1 MSVLEMKEGNIARLT
16 ITVDAD
22 AFVKA
27 LNDAYHKFAGRYP
40 VPGFRKGKAP
50 RKVIESNYGAMVFYD
65 DAFDLCWAEPY
76 DAAVKEHDLIPVD
89 RPSVVEIPTMSE
101 KEGIT
106 YVAEVQLKPE
116 VTLGQYK
123 GIAVKK
129 LAYTVTDEEVDNA
142 LKMEQ
147 QKQVRYE
154 DVDRPV
160 ENGDRIILDYCGKVD
175 GVAFEGGTAEDQ
187 TLEIG
192 SHTFIPGFE
201 EQLVGAVAGEERDIH
216 VTFPEEYHAENLK
229 GKAAV
234 FTCKV
239 KAVQKKDLP
248 EIDDEFIKDIS
259 EQDTVAEWKENKKQ
273 ELLKAREAAAKNA
286 RENEL
291 LEKAADNAQVDI
303 PDCMVDREVQYMMQ
317 NMAYQ
322 LAASGLKL
330 EDYFKYMGTDK
341 EKMEAMYRPDAKQRV
356 KTELV
361 VEAIK
366 KAENITA
373 TQEEIE
379 NAVAAYAEQNG
390 LTKEKL
396 METLTDSDKEY
407 FADRACADKI
417 VNLLVDTAVE
427 TEEEPAQEQTAEE
440 APKAE

>member
-16 ITVDAD
+16 ITVEKD

-27 LNDAYHKFAGRYP
+27 LNDAYHKTAGRYP

-50 RKVIESNYGAMVFYD
+50 RKVIETNYGAMVFYD
-65 DAFDLCWAEPY
+65 EAFDLCWAEPY
-76 DAAVKEHDLIPVD
+76 DAAIREHDLTPVD
-89 RPSVVEIPTMSE
+89 RPSVVDIPKMSE
-101 KEGIT
+101 AEGVT

-129 LAYTVTDEEVDNA
+129 LAYTVTDEEVDEA

-187 TLEIG
+187 TLDIG
-192 SHTFIPGFE
+192 SGTFIPGFE
-201 EQLVGAVAGEERDIH
+201 EQLVGVNPGEEKDIH

-229 GKAAV
+229 GKPTV

-239 KAVQKKDLP
+239 KTVQKKELP

-259 EQDTVAEWKENKKQ
+259 EQDTVAEWKEAKRK
-273 ELLKAREAAAKNA
+273 ELLEAREKAAKNA

-291 LEKAADNAQVDI
+291 LEKAADNATVDI

-317 NMAYQ
+317 SFGYQ
-322 LAASGLKL
+322 LAASGLKMD
-330 EDYFKYMGTDK
+330 DYFKYMGTDR

-361 VEAIK
+361 IEAIR
-366 KAENITA
+366 KAENVIA
-373 TQEEIE
+373 SDAEID
-379 NAVAAYAEQNG
+379 AAIEKYAQQNG
-390 LTKEKL
+390 MPLDQLKENL
-396 METLTDSDKEY
+396 RDDDKAY
-407 FADRACADKI
+407 FADQVSANKI
-417 VNLLVDTAVE
+417 IDLLVETAVE
-427 TEEEPAQEQTAEE
+427 TDEEPE

>member
-16 ITVDAD
+16 ITVDKD

-27 LNDAYHKFAGRYP
+27 LNDAYHKTASRYP

-50 RKVIESNYGAMVFYD
+50 RRVIEANYGAMVFYD
-65 DAFDLCWAEPY
+65 EAFDLCWAEPY
-76 DAAVKEHDLIPVD
+76 DAAVKEHELTPVD
-89 RPSVVEIPTMSE
+89 RPSVVDIPTMSE
-101 KEGIT
+101 IEGIT

-129 LAYTVTDEEVDNA
+129 QAYTVTDEEVDNA
-142 LKMEQ
+142 LKTEQ
-147 QKQVRYE
+147 TKQVRYE

-160 ENGDRIILDYCGKVD
+160 EMGDRIILDYCGKVD
-175 GVAFEGGTAEDQ
+175 DVAFEGGTAENQ
-187 TLEIG
+187 TLDIG
-192 SHTFIPGFE
+192 SNTFIPGFE
-201 EQLVGAVAGEERDIH
+201 EQLVGVNPGEEKDIH

-229 GKAAV
+229 GKPAV

-239 KAVQKKDLP
+239 KTVQKKELP

-273 ELLKAREAAAKNA
+273 ELLKAREAAAKSA

-291 LEKAADNAQVDI
+291 LEKAADNATVDI

-322 LAASGLKL
+322 LAASGIKL

-356 KTELV
+356 KVELV
-361 VEAIK
+361 IEAIK
-366 KAENITA
+366 RAENIEA
-373 TQEEIE
+373 SEEEIE
-379 NAVAAYAEQNG
+379 EAIALYAAQNG

-396 METLTDSDKEY
+396 METLTDDDKAY

-417 VNLLVDTAVE
+417 VNLLLDTAVE
-427 TEEEPAQEQTAEE
+427 TEEEPEAEPAS

>member
-1 MSVLEMKEGNIARLT
+1 MKEGNIARLT
-16 ITVDAD
+16 ITVEKD

-27 LNDAYHKFAGRYP
+27 LNDAYHKTAGRYP

-50 RKVIESNYGAMVFYD
+50 RKVIETNYGAMIFYD
-65 DAFDLCWAEPY
+65 EAFDLCWAEPY
-76 DAAVKEHDLIPVD
+76 DAAIREHDLTPVD
-89 RPSVVEIPTMSE
+89 RPSVVDIPKMSE
-101 KEGIT
+101 AEGVT

-116 VTLGQYK
+116 VTLGKYK

-175 GVAFEGGTAEDQ
+175 GVAFEGGPAEDQ

-201 EQLVGAVAGEERDIH
+201 EQLIGAVAGEERDIH

-234 FTCKV
+234 FTCKI
-239 KAVQKKDLP
+239 KTVQKKELP

-259 EQDTVAEWKENKKQ
+259 ELDTVAEWKENKRQ

-286 RENEL
+286 RENDL
-291 LEKAADNAQVDI
+291 LEKAAENAQVDI
-303 PDCMVDREVQYMMQ
+303 PECMVDREVQYMMQ
-317 NMAYQ
+317 NMSYQ
-322 LAASGLKL
+322 LAASGIKL
-330 EDYFKYMGTDK
+330 EDYFKYMGTDR
-341 EKMEAMYRPDAKQRV
+341 EKMEAMYRPDARQRV
-356 KTELV
+356 KVELV
-361 VEAIK
+361 VEAIR
-366 KAENITA
+366 KAENIVA
-373 TQEEIE
+373 SDEEIQE
-379 NAVAAYAEQNG
+379 AIGKYAEQNG
-390 LTKEKL
+390 IAKEKL
-396 METLTDSDKEY
+396 METLTDDDRAY
-407 FADRACADKI
+407 FADRVCADK
-417 VNLLVDTAVE
+417 VVDLLVNTAVE
-427 TEEEPAQEQTAEE
+427 AEEEAAAE

>member
-16 ITVDAD
+16 ITIDKD
-22 AFVKA
+22 AFAKA
-27 LNDAYHKFAGRYP
+27 LNDAYHKTASRYP

-50 RKVIESNYGAMVFYD
+50 RRVIEANYGAMVFFD
-65 DAFDLCWAEPY
+65 EAFDLCWAEPY
-76 DAAVKEHDLIPVD
+76 DAAIREHDLVPVD
-89 RPSVVEIPTMSE
+89 RPSVVDIPTMSE
-101 KEGIT
+101 AEGVT
-106 YVAEVQLKPE
+106 YVAEVQLKPV

-175 GVAFEGGTAEDQ
+175 GVAFEGGTAENQ
-187 TLEIG
+187 TLDIG
-192 SHTFIPGFE
+192 SGTFIPGFE
-201 EQLVGAVAGEERDIH
+201 EQLVGVNPGEEKDIN

-239 KAVQKKDLP
+239 KTVQKKELP

-259 EQDTVAEWKENKKQ
+259 EYDTVDQWKEAKKK
-273 ELLKAREAAAKNA
+273 ELLEAREKAAKNA

-291 LEKAADNAQVDI
+291 LEKAADNATVDI

-317 NMAYQ
+317 SFGYQ
-322 LAASGLKL
+322 LAASGLKMD
-330 EDYFKYMGTDK
+330 DYFKYMGTDR

-361 VEAIK
+361 IEAIR
-366 KAENITA
+366 KAENVVA
-373 TQEEIE
+373 SDAEIDE
-379 NAVAAYAEQNG
+379 AIEKYAQQNG
-390 LTKEKL
+390 MPLDQLKENL
-396 METLTDSDKEY
+396 RDDDKAY
-407 FADRACADKI
+407 FADQVSANKI
-417 VNLLVDTAVE
+417 IDLLVESAVE
-427 TEEEPAQEQTAEE
+427 TDEEPEK

>member
-1 MSVLEMKEGNIARLT
+1 MSLFELKEGNIARLT
-16 ITVDAD
+16 ITVGKD

-27 LNDAYHKFAGRYP
+27 LNDAYHKTASRYP

-50 RKVIESNYGAMVFYD
+50 RKVIEANYGALAFYD
-65 DAFDLCWAEPY
+65 EAFDLCWAAPY
-76 DAAVKEHDLIPVD
+76 DAAIAEHDLVPVD

-101 KEGIT
+101 QEGVT

-129 LAYTVTDEEVDNA
+129 LTYTVTDEEVDNA

-147 QKQVRYE
+147 TKQVRYE

-160 ENGDRIILDYCGKVD
+160 EDGDRIILDYCGRVD
-175 GVAFEGGTAEDQ
+175 GVAFEGGTAENQ
-187 TLEIG
+187 TLDIG

-201 EQLVGAVAGEERDIH
+201 EQLIGVNPGEEKEIH

-229 GKAAV
+229 GKPAV

-239 KAVQKKDLP
+239 KTVQKKELP

-259 EQDTVAEWKENKKQ
+259 EQDTVAEWKENKKK
-273 ELLKAREAAAKNA
+273 ELLEAREKAAKNA

-291 LEKAADNAQVDI
+291 LEKAADNATVDI
-303 PDCMVDREVQYMMQ
+303 PACMVDREVQYMMQ

-322 LAASGLKL
+322 LAASGLKMD
-330 EDYFKYMGTDK
+330 DYFKYMGTDR
-341 EKMEAMYRPDAKQRV
+341 EKMEAMYRPDAQQRV

-361 VEAIK
+361 IEAIR
-366 KAENITA
+366 KAENVTA
-373 TQEEIE
+373 SEEEIE
-379 NAVAAYAEQNG
+379 AAVALYAQQNG

-396 METLTDSDKEY
+396 MESLTDDDKAY
-407 FADRACADKI
+407 FADKACADKI
-417 VNLLVDTAVE
+417 IDLLVETAVE
-427 TEEEPAQEQTAEE
+427 TEEEPAMT
-440 APKAE
+440 PKAE

>member
-16 ITVDAD
+16 ITVEKD

-27 LNDAYHKFAGRYP
+27 LNDAYHKTAGRYP

-50 RKVIESNYGAMVFYD
+50 RKVIETNYGAMVFYD
-65 DAFDLCWAEPY
+65 EAFDLCWAEPY
-76 DAAVKEHDLIPVD
+76 DAAIREHDLTPVD
-89 RPSVVEIPTMSE
+89 RPSVVDIPKMSE
-101 KEGIT
+101 AEGVT

-129 LAYTVTDEEVDNA
+129 LAYTVTDEEVDEA
-142 LKMEQ
+142 LRMEQ

-187 TLEIG
+187 TLDIG
-192 SHTFIPGFE
+192 SGTFIPGFE
-201 EQLVGAVAGEERDIH
+201 EQLIGVNPGEEKDIN

-239 KAVQKKDLP
+239 KTVQKKELP

-259 EQDTVAEWKENKKQ
+259 EQDTVAEWKENKKK
-273 ELLKAREAAAKNA
+273 ELLEAREKAAKNA

-291 LEKAADNAQVDI
+291 LEKAADNATVDI
-303 PDCMVDREVQYMMQ
+303 PACMVDREVQYMMQ
-317 NMAYQ
+317 SFGYQ
-322 LAASGLKL
+322 LAASGLKMD
-330 EDYFKYMGTDK
+330 DYFKYMGTDR
-341 EKMEAMYRPDAKQRV
+341 EKMEAMYRPDAQQRV

-361 VEAIK
+361 IEAIR
-366 KAENITA
+366 KAENVVA
-373 TQEEIE
+373 SDAEIDEAIEKYAQQNGMPLDQLKENLRDDDKAYFADQVCANKIIDMLVE
-379 NAVAAYAEQNG
+379 NAV
-390 LTKEKL
+390 
-396 METLTDSDKEY
+396 ETD
-407 FADRACADKI
+407 
-417 VNLLVDTAVE
+417 
-427 TEEEPAQEQTAEE
+427 EEPET
-440 APKAE
+440 PKAE

>member
-1 MSVLEMKEGNIARLT
+1 MSVLEMKEGNVARLT
-16 ITVDAD
+16 IKIDKD

-27 LNDAYHKFAGRYP
+27 LNDAYHKTANRFP

-50 RKVIESNYGAMVFYD
+50 RKVIEANYGAMVFYD
-65 DAFDLCWAEPY
+65 EAFDMCWAEPY
-76 DAAVKEHDLIPVD
+76 DAAVKEHDLTPVD
-89 RPSVVEIPTMSE
+89 RPSVVDIPSMSE
-101 KEGIT
+101 AEGVT
-106 YVAEVQLKPE
+106 YVAEVQLKPD

-129 LAYTVTDEEVDNA
+129 QTYTVTDEEVDDA

-147 QKQVRYE
+147 TKQVRYE

-160 ENGDRIILDYCGKVD
+160 EMGDRIILDYCGKVD
-175 GVAFEGGTAEDQ
+175 GVAFEGGTAQDQ

-192 SHTFIPGFE
+192 SNTFIPGFE
-201 EQLVGAVAGEERDIH
+201 EQLVGFNPGEERDIN

-239 KAVQKKDLP
+239 KTVQKKELP

-273 ELLKAREAAAKNA
+273 ELLKARENAAKSA

-291 LEKAADNAQVDI
+291 LEKAADNAQVDV

-356 KTELV
+356 KVELV
-361 VEAIK
+361 IEAIK
-366 KAENITA
+366 KAEGITA
-373 TQEEIE
+373 SDEEIE
-379 NAVAAYAEQNG
+379 TAIALYAASNG

-396 METLTDSDKEY
+396 METLTDDDKAY
-407 FADRACADKI
+407 FADRVCADKI
-417 VNLLVDTAVE
+417 VNLLLDTAVE
-427 TEEEPAQEQTAEE
+427 TEDEPAEE
-440 APKAE
+440 KAE

>member
-1 MSVLEMKEGNIARLT
+1 MSVLEMKEGNIAKLT
-16 ITVDAD
+16 ITVDKD

-27 LNDAYHKFAGRYP
+27 LNDAYHKIGSRYP

-50 RKVIESNYGAMVFYD
+50 RKVIEANYGAMVFYD
-65 DAFDLCWAEPY
+65 EAFDLCWAEPY
-76 DAAVKEHDLIPVD
+76 DAAVAEHNLVPVD
-89 RPSVVEIPTMSE
+89 RPSVVEIPVMNE
-101 KEGIT
+101 QEGVT
-106 YVAEVQLKPE
+106 YVAQVQLKPD

-142 LKMEQ
+142 LKAEQ

-201 EQLVGAVAGEERDIH
+201 EQLVGAVAGEEKDIQ

-229 GKAAV
+229 GKDAV

-239 KAVQKKDLP
+239 KAVQKKELP

-259 EQDTVAEWKENKKQ
+259 EQDTVAEWKENKRQ
-273 ELLKAREAAAKNA
+273 ELLKAREQAAKNA

-291 LEKAADNAQVDI
+291 LEKAADNATVDI
-303 PDCMVDREVQYMMQ
+303 PACMVDREVQYMMQ
-317 NMAYQ
+317 SMSYQ

-341 EKMEAMYRPDAKQRV
+341 EKMEAMYRPDAQQRV

-361 VEAIK
+361 IEAIR
-366 KAENITA
+366 KAENVVA
-373 TQEEIE
+373 SDEEIDE
-379 NAVAAYAEQNG
+379 AIAKYAEQNG
-390 LTKEKL
+390 MPLDQLKQNL
-396 METLTDSDKEY
+396 SDDDKAF
-407 FADRACADKI
+407 FADRVCADKI

-427 TEEEPAQEQTAEE
+427 TDEPEAEPAV

>member
-16 ITVDAD
+16 ITVEKD

-27 LNDAYHKFAGRYP
+27 LNDAYHKTAGRYP

-50 RKVIESNYGAMVFYD
+50 RKVIETNYGAMVFYD
-65 DAFDLCWAEPY
+65 EAFDLCWAEPY
-76 DAAVKEHDLIPVD
+76 DAAIKEHNLVPVD
-89 RPSVVEIPTMSE
+89 RPSVVEMPVMSE
-101 KEGIT
+101 QEGVT

-142 LKMEQ
+142 LKAEQ
-147 QKQVRYE
+147 LKQVRYE

-175 GVAFEGGTAEDQ
+175 GVAFEGGTAQDQ

-201 EQLVGAVAGEERDIH
+201 GQLVGAVAGEEKDIN

-239 KAVQKKDLP
+239 KTVQKKELP

-259 EQDTVAEWKENKKQ
+259 EQDTVAEWKEAKKQ
-273 ELLKAREAAAKNA
+273 ELLKAREAAAKSA

-291 LEKAADNAQVDI
+291 MEKAADNAQVDI

-317 NMAYQ
+317 SFGYQ
-322 LAASGLKL
+322 LAASGLKMD
-330 EDYFKYMGTDK
+330 DYFKYMGTDR
-341 EKMEAMYRPDAKQRV
+341 EKMEAMYRPDAQQRV

-361 VEAIK
+361 IEAIR
-366 KAENITA
+366 KAENVIA
-373 TQEEIE
+373 SDAEID
-379 NAVAAYAEQNG
+379 AAIEKYAQQNG
-390 LTKEKL
+390 MPLDQLKENL
-396 METLTDSDKEY
+396 RDDDKAY
-407 FADRACADKI
+407 FADQVSANKI
-417 VNLLVDTAVE
+417 IDLLVETAVE
-427 TEEEPAQEQTAEE
+427 TDEEPE

>member
-16 ITVDAD
+16 ITVEKD

-27 LNDAYHKFAGRYP
+27 LNDAYHKTGSRYP

-50 RKVIESNYGAMVFYD
+50 RKVIEANYGAMVFYD
-65 DAFDLCWAEPY
+65 EAFDLCWAEPY
-76 DAAVKEHDLIPVD
+76 DAAVQEHSLIPVD
-89 RPSVVEIPTMSE
+89 RPSVVDIPVMSE
-101 KEGIT
+101 QEGVT

-116 VTLGQYK
+116 VVLGQYK

-129 LAYTVTDEEVDNA
+129 MAYTVTDEEVDQA
-142 LKMEQ
+142 LQNEQ
-147 QKQVRYE
+147 AKQVRYE

-201 EQLVGAVAGEERDIH
+201 EQLIGAVAGEERDIH

-234 FTCKV
+234 FTCKI
-239 KAVQKKDLP
+239 KTVQKKELP

-259 EQDTVAEWKENKKQ
+259 ELDTVAEWKENKRQ

-291 LEKAADNAQVDI
+291 LEKAAENAQVDI
-303 PDCMVDREVQYMMQ
+303 PECMVDREVQYMMQ
-317 NMAYQ
+317 NMSYQ
-322 LAASGLKL
+322 LAASGIKL
-330 EDYFKYMGTDK
+330 EDYFKYMGTDR
-341 EKMEAMYRPDAKQRV
+341 EKMEAMYRPDARQRV
-356 KTELV
+356 KVELV
-361 VEAIK
+361 VEAIR
-366 KAENITA
+366 KAENIVA
-373 TQEEIE
+373 SDEEIQE
-379 NAVAAYAEQNG
+379 AIGKYAEQNG
-390 LTKEKL
+390 IAKEKL
-396 METLTDSDKEY
+396 METLTDDDRAY
-407 FADRACADKI
+407 FADRVCADK
-417 VNLLVDTAVE
+417 VVDLLVNTAVE
-427 TEEEPAQEQTAEE
+427 AEEEAAAE

>member
-16 ITVDAD
+16 INVEKD

-27 LNDAYHKFAGRYP
+27 LNDAYHKTASRYP

-50 RKVIESNYGAMVFYD
+50 RKVIEANYGAMVFYD
-65 DAFDLCWAEPY
+65 EAFDLCWAEPY
-76 DAAVKEHDLIPVD
+76 DAAVAEHKLVPVD
-89 RPSVVEIPTMSE
+89 RPSVVDIPVMSE
-101 KEGIT
+101 AEGVT

-142 LKMEQ
+142 LKAEQ
-147 QKQVRYE
+147 LKQVRYE

-175 GVAFEGGTAEDQ
+175 GVAFEGGTAQDQ

-201 EQLVGAVAGEERDIH
+201 EQLVGAVAGEEKDIN

-229 GKAAV
+229 GKPAV

-239 KAVQKKDLP
+239 KAVQKKELP

-259 EQDTVAEWKENKKQ
+259 EQDTVAEWKEAKRK
-273 ELLKAREAAAKNA
+273 ELLEAREKAAKNA

-291 LEKAADNAQVDI
+291 LEKAADNATVDI

-317 NMAYQ
+317 SFGYQ
-322 LAASGLKL
+322 LAASGLKMD
-330 EDYFKYMGTDK
+330 DYFKYMGTDR

-361 VEAIK
+361 IEAIR
-366 KAENITA
+366 KAENVIA
-373 TQEEIE
+373 SDAEID
-379 NAVAAYAEQNG
+379 AAIEKYAQQNG
-390 LTKEKL
+390 MPLDQLKENL
-396 METLTDSDKEY
+396 RDDDKAY
-407 FADRACADKI
+407 FADQVSANKI
-417 VNLLVDTAVE
+417 IDLLVETAVE
-427 TEEEPAQEQTAEE
+427 TDEEPE

>member
-16 ITVDAD
+16 ITVEKD

-27 LNDAYHKFAGRYP
+27 LNDAYHKTAGRYP

-50 RKVIESNYGAMVFYD
+50 RKVIETNYGAMVFYD
-65 DAFDLCWAEPY
+65 EAFDLCWAEPY
-76 DAAVKEHDLIPVD
+76 DAAIREHDLTPVD
-89 RPSVVEIPTMSE
+89 RPSVVDIPKMSE
-101 KEGIT
+101 AEGVT

-129 LAYTVTDEEVDNA
+129 LAYTVTDEEVDEA

-187 TLEIG
+187 TLDIG
-192 SHTFIPGFE
+192 SGTFIPGFE
-201 EQLVGAVAGEERDIH
+201 EQLVGVNPGEEKDIH

-229 GKAAV
+229 GKPAV

-239 KAVQKKDLP
+239 KAVQKKELP

-259 EQDTVAEWKENKKQ
+259 EQDTVAEWKEAKRK
-273 ELLKAREAAAKNA
+273 ELLEAREKAAKNA

-291 LEKAADNAQVDI
+291 LEKAADNATVDI

-317 NMAYQ
+317 SFGYQ
-322 LAASGLKL
+322 LAASGLKMD
-330 EDYFKYMGTDK
+330 DYFKYMGTDR

-361 VEAIK
+361 IEAIR
-366 KAENITA
+366 KAENVIA
-373 TQEEIE
+373 SDAEIDAAIEKYAQQNGMPLDQLKENLRDDDKAYFADQVSANKIIDMRVE
-379 NAVAAYAEQNG
+379 NAV
-390 LTKEKL
+390 
-396 METLTDSDKEY
+396 ETD
-407 FADRACADKI
+407 
-417 VNLLVDTAVE
+417 
-427 TEEEPAQEQTAEE
+427 EEPE

>member
-16 ITVDAD
+16 INVDKD

-27 LNDAYHKFAGRYP
+27 LNDAYHKTASRYP

-50 RKVIESNYGAMVFYD
+50 RKVIETNYGAMVFYD
-65 DAFDLCWAEPY
+65 EAFDLCWAEPY
-76 DAAVKEHDLIPVD
+76 DAAIREHDLTPVD
-89 RPSVVEIPTMSE
+89 RPSVVDIPKMSE
-101 KEGIT
+101 AEGVT

-142 LKMEQ
+142 LKAEQ
-147 QKQVRYE
+147 HKQIRYE

-160 ENGDRIILDYCGKVD
+160 EDGDRIILDYCGKVD
-175 GVAFEGGTAEDQ
+175 GVAFDGGTAQDQ

-192 SHTFIPGFE
+192 SHSFIPGFE
-201 EQLVGAVAGEERDIH
+201 EQLVGVQPGEEKDIN

-239 KAVQKKDLP
+239 KTVQKKELP

-259 EQDTVAEWKENKKQ
+259 EQDTVAEWKEAKRK
-273 ELLKAREAAAKNA
+273 ELLEAREKAAKNA

-291 LEKAADNAQVDI
+291 LEKAADNATVDI

-317 NMAYQ
+317 NFGYQ
-322 LAASGLKL
+322 LAASGLKMD
-330 EDYFKYMGTDK
+330 DYFKYMGTDR

-361 VEAIK
+361 IEAIR
-366 KAENITA
+366 KAENVIA
-373 TQEEIE
+373 SDAEID
-379 NAVAAYAEQNG
+379 AAIEKYAQQNG
-390 LTKEKL
+390 MPLDQLKENL
-396 METLTDSDKEY
+396 RDDDKAY
-407 FADRACADKI
+407 FADQVSANKI
-417 VNLLVDTAVE
+417 IDLLVETAVE
-427 TEEEPAQEQTAEE
+427 TDEEPE

>member
-16 ITVDAD
+16 ITVDKD

-27 LNDAYHKFAGRYP
+27 LNDAYHKTASRYP

-50 RKVIESNYGAMVFYD
+50 RRVIEANYGAMVFYD
-65 DAFDLCWAEPY
+65 EAFDLCWAEPY
-76 DAAVKEHDLIPVD
+76 DAAVKEHVLTPVD
-89 RPSVVEIPTMSE
+89 RPSVVDIPTMSE
-101 KEGIT
+101 IEGVT

-129 LAYTVTDEEVDNA
+129 QAYTVTDEEVDNA
-142 LKMEQ
+142 LKTEQ
-147 QKQVRYE
+147 TKQVRYE

-160 ENGDRIILDYCGKVD
+160 EMGDRIILDYCGKVD
-175 GVAFEGGTAEDQ
+175 DVAFEGGTAENQ
-187 TLEIG
+187 TLDIG
-192 SHTFIPGFE
+192 SNTFIPGFE
-201 EQLVGAVAGEERDIH
+201 EQLVGVNPGEEKDIH

-229 GKAAV
+229 GKPAV

-239 KAVQKKDLP
+239 KTVQKKELP

-273 ELLKAREAAAKNA
+273 ELLKAREAAAKSA

-291 LEKAADNAQVDI
+291 LEKAADNATVDI

-322 LAASGLKL
+322 LAASGIKL

-356 KTELV
+356 KVELV
-361 VEAIK
+361 IEAIK
-366 KAENITA
+366 RAENIEA
-373 TQEEIE
+373 SEEEIE
-379 NAVAAYAEQNG
+379 EAIALYAAQNG

-396 METLTDSDKEY
+396 METLTDDDKAY

-417 VNLLVDTAVE
+417 VNLLLDTAVE
-427 TEEEPAQEQTAEE
+427 TEEEPEAEPAS

>member
-1 MSVLEMKEGNIARLT
+1 M
-16 ITVDAD
+16 
-22 AFVKA
+22 
-27 LNDAYHKFAGRYP
+27 
-40 VPGFRKGKAP
+40 PGFRKGKAP
-50 RKVIESNYGAMVFYD
+50 RKVIETNYGAMVFYD
-65 DAFDLCWAEPY
+65 EAFDLCWAEPY
-76 DAAVKEHDLIPVD
+76 DAAIREHDLTPVD
-89 RPSVVEIPTMSE
+89 RPSVVDIPKMSE
-101 KEGIT
+101 AEGVT

-129 LAYTVTDEEVDNA
+129 LAYTVTDEEVDEA

-187 TLEIG
+187 TLDIG
-192 SHTFIPGFE
+192 SGTFIPGFE
-201 EQLVGAVAGEERDIH
+201 EQLIGVNPGEEKDIN

-239 KAVQKKDLP
+239 KTVQKKELP

-259 EQDTVAEWKENKKQ
+259 EQDTVAEWKENKKK
-273 ELLKAREAAAKNA
+273 ELLEAREKAAKNA

-291 LEKAADNAQVDI
+291 LEKAADNATVDI

-317 NMAYQ
+317 SFGYQ
-322 LAASGLKL
+322 LAASGLKMD
-330 EDYFKYMGTDK
+330 DYFKYMGTDR

-361 VEAIK
+361 IEAIR
-366 KAENITA
+366 KAENVIA
-373 TQEEIE
+373 SDAEIDAAIEKYAQQNGMPLDQLKENLRDDDKAYFADQVSANKIIDMLVE
-379 NAVAAYAEQNG
+379 NAV
-390 LTKEKL
+390 
-396 METLTDSDKEY
+396 ETD
-407 FADRACADKI
+407 
-417 VNLLVDTAVE
+417 
-427 TEEEPAQEQTAEE
+427 EEPE

>member
-1 MSVLEMKEGNIARLT
+1 M
-16 ITVDAD
+16 
-22 AFVKA
+22 
-27 LNDAYHKFAGRYP
+27 
-40 VPGFRKGKAP
+40 
-50 RKVIESNYGAMVFYD
+50 
-65 DAFDLCWAEPY
+65 
-76 DAAVKEHDLIPVD
+76 
-89 RPSVVEIPTMSE
+89 
-101 KEGIT
+101 
-106 YVAEVQLKPE
+106 
-116 VTLGQYK
+116 
-123 GIAVKK
+123 
-129 LAYTVTDEEVDNA
+129 DNA

-175 GVAFEGGTAEDQ
+175 GVAFDGGTAEDQ

-201 EQLVGAVAGEERDIH
+201 EQLIGAVAGEERDIN

-239 KAVQKKDLP
+239 KTVQKKELP

-273 ELLKAREAAAKNA
+273 ELLKARETAAKNA

-291 LEKAADNAQVDI
+291 LEKAAENAQVDI

-317 NMAYQ
+317 NMSYQ

-356 KTELV
+356 KVELV
-361 VEAIK
+361 IEAIK
-366 KAENITA
+366 KAENIIA
-373 TQEEIE
+373 TDEEIE
-379 NAVAAYAEQNG
+379 NAVAQYAEANG

-417 VNLLVDTAVE
+417 VNLLVDTSVE
-427 TEEEPAQEQTAEE
+427 TDEELAAE
-440 APKAE
+440 KAE

>member
-1 MSVLEMKEGNIARLT
+1 MSVLEIKEGNVARLT
-16 ITVDAD
+16 ITVDKD

-27 LNDAYHKFAGRYP
+27 LNDAYHKTASRYP

-50 RKVIESNYGAMVFYD
+50 RKVIEANYGAMVFYD
-65 DAFDLCWAEPY
+65 EAFDLCWAEPY
-76 DAAVKEHDLIPVD
+76 DAAVKEHDLTPVD
-89 RPSVVEIPTMSE
+89 RPSVVDIPTMSE
-101 KEGIT
+101 AEGVT

-129 LAYTVTDEEVDNA
+129 QAYTVTDEEVDNA

-175 GVAFEGGTAEDQ
+175 GVAFEGGTAADQ

-192 SHTFIPGFE
+192 SGTFIPGFE
-201 EQLVGAVAGEERDIH
+201 EQLIGANPGEERDIN

-239 KAVQKKDLP
+239 KTVQKKELP

-273 ELLKAREAAAKNA
+273 ELLKARENAAKNA

-291 LEKAADNAQVDI
+291 LEKAADNATVDI
-303 PDCMVDREVQYMMQ
+303 PECMVDREVQYMMQ

-356 KTELV
+356 KVELV
-361 VEAIK
+361 IEAIR

-373 TQEEIE
+373 SDEEIE
-379 NAVAAYAEQNG
+379 AAIAKYAEQNG
-390 LTKEKL
+390 MPADKL
-396 METLTDSDKEY
+396 KETLSDDDKVY
-407 FADRACADKI
+407 FADRTCADKI
-417 VNLLVDTAVE
+417 VDLLVSTAVE
-427 TEEEPAQEQTAEE
+427 TEEEPAQ

>member
-16 ITVDAD
+16 ITVEKD

-27 LNDAYHKFAGRYP
+27 LNDAYHKTGSRYP

-50 RKVIESNYGAMVFYD
+50 RKVIEANYGAMVFYD
-65 DAFDLCWAEPY
+65 EAFDLCWAEPY
-76 DAAVKEHDLIPVD
+76 DAAVQEHSLIPVD
-89 RPSVVEIPTMSE
+89 RPSVVDIPVMSE
-101 KEGIT
+101 QEGVT

-116 VTLGQYK
+116 VVLGQYK

-129 LAYTVTDEEVDNA
+129 MAYTVTDEEVDQA
-142 LKMEQ
+142 LKNEQ
-147 QKQVRYE
+147 AKQVRYE

-201 EQLVGAVAGEERDIH
+201 EQLIGAVAGEERDIH

-234 FTCKV
+234 FTCKI
-239 KAVQKKDLP
+239 KTVQKKELP

-259 EQDTVAEWKENKKQ
+259 ELDTVAEWKENKRQ

-291 LEKAADNAQVDI
+291 LEKAAENAQVDI
-303 PDCMVDREVQYMMQ
+303 PECMVDREVQYMMQ
-317 NMAYQ
+317 NMSYQ
-322 LAASGLKL
+322 LAASGIKL
-330 EDYFKYMGTDK
+330 EDYFKYMGTDR
-341 EKMEAMYRPDAKQRV
+341 EKMEAMYRPDARQRV
-356 KTELV
+356 KVELV
-361 VEAIK
+361 VEAIR
-366 KAENITA
+366 KAENIVA
-373 TQEEIE
+373 SDEEIQE
-379 NAVAAYAEQNG
+379 AIGKYAEQNG
-390 LTKEKL
+390 IAKEKL
-396 METLTDSDKEY
+396 METLTDDDRAY
-407 FADRACADKI
+407 FADRVCADK
-417 VNLLVDTAVE
+417 VVDLLVNTAVE
-427 TEEEPAQEQTAEE
+427 AEEEAAAE

>member
-16 ITVDAD
+16 ITVEKD

-27 LNDAYHKFAGRYP
+27 LNDAYHKTAGRYP

-50 RKVIESNYGAMVFYD
+50 RKVIETNYGAMVFYD
-65 DAFDLCWAEPY
+65 EAFDLCWAEPY
-76 DAAVKEHDLIPVD
+76 DAAIREHDLTPVD
-89 RPSVVEIPTMSE
+89 RPSVVDIPKMSE
-101 KEGIT
+101 AEGVT

-142 LKMEQ
+142 LKAEQ
-147 QKQVRYE
+147 LKQVRYE

-187 TLEIG
+187 TLDIG
-192 SHTFIPGFE
+192 SGTFIPGFE
-201 EQLVGAVAGEERDIH
+201 EQLVGVNPGEEKDIH

-229 GKAAV
+229 GKPAV

-239 KAVQKKDLP
+239 KAVQKKELP

-259 EQDTVAEWKENKKQ
+259 EQDTVAEWKEAKRK
-273 ELLKAREAAAKNA
+273 ELLEAREKAAKNA

-291 LEKAADNAQVDI
+291 LEKAADNATVDI

-317 NMAYQ
+317 SFGYQ
-322 LAASGLKL
+322 LAASGLKMD
-330 EDYFKYMGTDK
+330 DYFKYMGTDR

-361 VEAIK
+361 IEAIR
-366 KAENITA
+366 KAENVIA
-373 TQEEIE
+373 SDAEID
-379 NAVAAYAEQNG
+379 AAIEKYAQQNG
-390 LTKEKL
+390 MPLDQLKENL
-396 METLTDSDKEY
+396 RDDDKAY
-407 FADRACADKI
+407 FADQVSANKI
-417 VNLLVDTAVE
+417 IDLLVETAVE
-427 TEEEPAQEQTAEE
+427 TDEEPE

>member
-1 MSVLEMKEGNIARLT
+1 MSLFELKEGNIARLT
-16 ITVDAD
+16 ITVGKD

-27 LNDAYHKFAGRYP
+27 LNDAYHKTASRYP

-50 RKVIESNYGAMVFYD
+50 RKVIEANYGAMAFYD
-65 DAFDLCWAEPY
+65 EAFDLCWAEPY
-76 DAAVKEHDLIPVD
+76 DAAIAEHDLVPVD

-101 KEGIT
+101 QEGVT

-129 LAYTVTDEEVDNA
+129 LTYTVTDEEVDNA

-147 QKQVRYE
+147 TKQVRYE

-160 ENGDRIILDYCGKVD
+160 EDGDRIILDYCGRVD
-175 GVAFEGGTAEDQ
+175 GVAFEGGTAENQ
-187 TLEIG
+187 TLDIG

-201 EQLVGAVAGEERDIH
+201 EQLIGVNPGEEKEIH

-229 GKAAV
+229 GKPAV

-239 KAVQKKDLP
+239 KTVQKKELP

-259 EQDTVAEWKENKKQ
+259 EQDTVAEWKENKKK
-273 ELLKAREAAAKNA
+273 ELLEAREKAAKNA

-291 LEKAADNAQVDI
+291 LEKAADNATVDI
-303 PDCMVDREVQYMMQ
+303 PACMVDREVQYMMQ

-322 LAASGLKL
+322 LAASGLKMD
-330 EDYFKYMGTDK
+330 DYFKYMGTDR
-341 EKMEAMYRPDAKQRV
+341 EKMEAMYRPDAQQRV

-361 VEAIK
+361 IEAIR
-366 KAENITA
+366 KAENVTA
-373 TQEEIE
+373 SEEEIE
-379 NAVAAYAEQNG
+379 AAVALYAQQNG

-396 METLTDSDKEY
+396 MESLTDDDKAY
-407 FADRACADKI
+407 FADKACADKI
-417 VNLLVDTAVE
+417 IDLLVETAVE
-427 TEEEPAQEQTAEE
+427 TEEEPAMT
-440 APKAE
+440 PKAE

>member
-16 ITVDAD
+16 ITVEKD

-27 LNDAYHKFAGRYP
+27 LNDAYHKTAGRYP

-50 RKVIESNYGAMVFYD
+50 RKVIETNYGAMVFYD
-65 DAFDLCWAEPY
+65 EAFDLCWAEPY
-76 DAAVKEHDLIPVD
+76 DAAIREHDLTPVD
-89 RPSVVEIPTMSE
+89 RPSVVDIPKMSE
-101 KEGIT
+101 AEGVT

-129 LAYTVTDEEVDNA
+129 LAYTVTDEEVDEA
-142 LKMEQ
+142 LRMEQ

-187 TLEIG
+187 TLDIG
-192 SHTFIPGFE
+192 SGTFIPGFE
-201 EQLVGAVAGEERDIH
+201 EQLVGVNPGEEKDIH

-229 GKAAV
+229 GKPAV

-239 KAVQKKDLP
+239 KAVQKKELP

-259 EQDTVAEWKENKKQ
+259 EQDTVAEWKEAKRK
-273 ELLKAREAAAKNA
+273 ELLEAREKAAKNA

-291 LEKAADNAQVDI
+291 LEKAADNATVDI

-317 NMAYQ
+317 SFGYQ
-322 LAASGLKL
+322 LAASGLKMD
-330 EDYFKYMGTDK
+330 DYFKYMGTDR

-361 VEAIK
+361 IEAIR
-366 KAENITA
+366 KAENVIA
-373 TQEEIE
+373 SDAEID
-379 NAVAAYAEQNG
+379 AAIEKYAQQNG
-390 LTKEKL
+390 MPLDQLKENL
-396 METLTDSDKEY
+396 RDDDKAY
-407 FADRACADKI
+407 FADQVSANKI
-417 VNLLVDTAVE
+417 IDLLVETAVE
-427 TEEEPAQEQTAEE
+427 TDEEPE

>member
-1 MSVLEMKEGNIARLT
+1 MSVLEMKEGNIAKLT
-16 ITVDAD
+16 ITVDKD

-27 LNDAYHKFAGRYP
+27 LNDAYHKTGSRYP

-50 RKVIESNYGAMVFYD
+50 RKVIEANYGAMVFYD
-65 DAFDLCWAEPY
+65 EAFDLCWAEPY
-76 DAAVKEHDLIPVD
+76 DAAVAEHKLVPVD
-89 RPSVVEIPTMSE
+89 RPSVVDIPVMSE
-101 KEGIT
+101 TEGVT

-160 ENGDRIILDYCGKVD
+160 EDGDRIILDYCGKVD
-175 GVAFEGGTAEDQ
+175 GVAFEGGTAQDQ
-187 TLEIG
+187 TLDIG

-201 EQLVGAVAGEERDIH
+201 EQLVGVNPGEEKDIH

-239 KAVQKKDLP
+239 KTVQKKELP

-273 ELLKAREAAAKNA
+273 ELLKARETAAKNA

-291 LEKAADNAQVDI
+291 MEKAADNAQVDI

-356 KTELV
+356 KVELV
-361 VEAIK
+361 IEAIK

-373 TQEEIE
+373 SEEEIE
-379 NAVAAYAEQNG
+379 KAVALYAEQNG

-396 METLTDSDKEY
+396 METLTEDDKAY
-407 FADRACADKI
+407 FADKACADKI
-417 VNLLVDTAVE
+417 IDLLVATAVE
-427 TEEEPAQEQTAEE
+427 TEEEPAKDE

>member
-16 ITVDAD
+16 ITVEKD

-27 LNDAYHKFAGRYP
+27 LNDAYHKTAGRYP

-50 RKVIESNYGAMVFYD
+50 RKVIETNYGAMVFYD
-65 DAFDLCWAEPY
+65 EAFDLCWAEPY
-76 DAAVKEHDLIPVD
+76 DAAIREHDLTPVD
-89 RPSVVEIPTMSE
+89 RPSVVDIPKMSE
-101 KEGIT
+101 AEGVT

-129 LAYTVTDEEVDNA
+129 LAYTVTDEEVDEA

-187 TLEIG
+187 TLDIG
-192 SHTFIPGFE
+192 SGTFIPGFE
-201 EQLVGAVAGEERDIH
+201 EQLVGVNPGEEKDIH

-239 KAVQKKDLP
+239 KTVQKKELP

-259 EQDTVAEWKENKKQ
+259 EQDTVAEWKEAKRK
-273 ELLKAREAAAKNA
+273 ELLEAREKAAKNA

-291 LEKAADNAQVDI
+291 LEKAADNATVDI

-317 NMAYQ
+317 SFGYQ
-322 LAASGLKL
+322 LAASGLKMD
-330 EDYFKYMGTDK
+330 DYFKYMGTDR

-361 VEAIK
+361 IEAIR
-366 KAENITA
+366 KAENVIA
-373 TQEEIE
+373 SDAEID
-379 NAVAAYAEQNG
+379 AAIEKYAQQNG
-390 LTKEKL
+390 MPLDQLKENL
-396 METLTDSDKEY
+396 RDDDKAY
-407 FADRACADKI
+407 FADQVSANKI
-417 VNLLVDTAVE
+417 IDLLVETAVE
-427 TEEEPAQEQTAEE
+427 TDEEPE

>member
-1 MSVLEMKEGNIARLT
+1 MSVLEMKEGNVARLT
-16 ITVDAD
+16 ITVDKD
-22 AFVKA
+22 TFVKA
-27 LNDAYHKFAGRYP
+27 LNDAYHKTASRYP

-50 RKVIESNYGAMVFYD
+50 RRIIEANYGAMVFYD
-65 DAFDLCWAEPY
+65 EAFDLCWAEPY
-76 DAAVKEHDLIPVD
+76 DAAIKEHNLVPVD
-89 RPSVVEIPTMSE
+89 RPSVVEMPVMSE
-101 KEGIT
+101 QEGVT

-142 LKMEQ
+142 LKAEQ
-147 QKQVRYE
+147 LKQVRYE

-187 TLEIG
+187 TLDIG
-192 SHTFIPGFE
+192 SGTFIPGFE
-201 EQLVGAVAGEERDIH
+201 EQLVGVNPGEEKDIH

-229 GKAAV
+229 GKPAV

-239 KAVQKKDLP
+239 KAVQKKELP

-259 EQDTVAEWKENKKQ
+259 EQDTVAEWKEAKRK
-273 ELLKAREAAAKNA
+273 ELLEAREKAAKNA

-291 LEKAADNAQVDI
+291 LEKAADNATVDI

-317 NMAYQ
+317 SFGYQ
-322 LAASGLKL
+322 LAASGLKMD
-330 EDYFKYMGTDK
+330 DYFKYMGTDR

-361 VEAIK
+361 IEAIR
-366 KAENITA
+366 KAENVIA
-373 TQEEIE
+373 SDAEID
-379 NAVAAYAEQNG
+379 AAIEKYAQQNG
-390 LTKEKL
+390 MPLDQLKENL
-396 METLTDSDKEY
+396 RDDDKAY
-407 FADRACADKI
+407 FADQVSANKI
-417 VNLLVDTAVE
+417 IDLLVETAVE
-427 TEEEPAQEQTAEE
+427 TDEEPE